1 MYGITRD
8 PEDWITEIK
17 LLRGNL
23 QILIVIID
31 NLEVMT
37 HILSNLPEKYEN
49 IIENI
54 DDGLDDGID
63 TLTIERIRDNSLA
76 KYDQMTAQSE
86 TKNSRE
92 DENALYIKSYPKGT
106 CNNRDKYGHNNRDCK
121 KGKDNKYCTY
131 CKNDAHEIQYCYI
144 KNIYGQE

>member
-1 MYGITRD
+1 M
-8 PEDWITEIK
+8 
-17 LLRGNL
+17 
-23 QILIVIID
+23 IVIID

-63 TLTIERIRDNSLA
+63 TLTIDRIRDNSLA

-86 TKNSRE
+86 TKTSRE
-92 DENALYIKSYPKGT
+92 DENAL
-106 CNNRDKYGHNNRDCK
+106 
-121 KGKDNKYCTY
+121 
-131 CKNDAHEIQYCYI
+131 
-144 KNIYGQE
+144 